1 MFFVLFL
8 FCSLN
13 RQLKNIYIYIDN
25 FVFGPLIT
33 ALLIHPVII
42 INTLLQIG
50 KLQCRLPCLK
60 YCV

>member
-13 RQLKNIYIYIDN
+13 RQLKKYIYIDN
-25 FVFGPLIT
+25 LVFGPLIT

-50 KLQCRLPCLK
+50 KLRCRLPRLK